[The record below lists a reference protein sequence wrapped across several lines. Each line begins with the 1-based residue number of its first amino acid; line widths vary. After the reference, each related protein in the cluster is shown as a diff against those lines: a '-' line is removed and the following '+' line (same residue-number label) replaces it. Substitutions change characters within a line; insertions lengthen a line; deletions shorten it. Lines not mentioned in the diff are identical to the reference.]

1 MSIVLLGINHK
12 TAPLAVR
19 EQLVFPKSRIREAL
33 DRLVDGEAIREGMIL
48 STCNRVEVVA
58 SASQPELAGD
68 LLYAF
73 LHRIQHCDLTTLE
86 EHCYR
91 LSGSAAIKHVFRVAS
106 SLDSMVVGE
115 PQISGQMKTAFQLA
129 QEAGATGHH
138 LTRLMNRAFAVAK
151 RVRNE
156 TSVGSCP
163 VSVSSVAVELAR
175 KAFDDLTGVTVMLLG
190 AGEMAELAVKHLV
203 KNGAGRILVAN
214 RTYANALKLAPEVNG
229 EVVAFEDIERRL
241 PEADIVV
248 CSTGAEDYLI
258 GPDEVRAALPARA
271 NFPILFIDISVPRN
285 LDPAIGG
292 VEHAILANV
301 DDLQTIA
308 ASNRAERER
317 EAARAEAIVETEVER
332 FVAAQAKGETKAAIG
347 AFRRQLSDVAF
358 GELAR
363 SRKRL
368 GDLNREQEDALQVML
383 NSIVNRFTQPVIAQL
398 RESKESLYLTA
409 WRDLYQRPSRPQALA
424 A

>member
-1 MSIVLLGINHK
+1 
-12 TAPLAVR
+12 
-19 EQLVFPKSRIREAL
+19 
-33 DRLVDGEAIREGMIL
+33 
-48 STCNRVEVVA
+48 
-58 SASQPELAGD
+58 
-68 LLYAF
+68 
-73 LHRIQHCDLTTLE
+73 
-86 EHCYR
+86 
-91 LSGSAAIKHVFRVAS
+91 
-106 SLDSMVVGE
+106 
-115 PQISGQMKTAFQLA
+115 MKTAFQLA
-129 QEAGATGHH
+129 QEAGATGDH

-190 AGEMAELAVKHLV
+190 AGEMAEQAVKHLV